1 MGGPVR
7 RWRDETCGICPAQL
21 LRPGGFDVVT
31 RPRTEL
37 AYRPDLG
44 WRATPDG
51 VPVCVHPFRV
61 GLAPAAYASAGVAVP
76 SVSEAELLPP
86 PEALV
91 MPEDLA
97 DLSAWMVA
105 HLRIASRDEMFSVV
119 ARLERQAG
127 ERFPAGEVVA
137 VLRRVLTVELT
148 RF

>member
-1 MGGPVR
+1 MR
-7 RWRDETCGICPAQL
+7 RWRDETCGVCPAQL
-21 LRPGGFDVVT
+21 LGPGDFDVVA
-31 RPRTEL
+31 RPRTEF

-61 GLAPAAYASAGVAVP
+61 GLAPGAYASAGVAVP
-76 SVSEAELLPP
+76 RGAEAESLPEPP
-86 PEALV
+86 PQALV
-91 MPEDLA
+91 MPEDVG

-105 HLRIASRDEMFSVV
+105 HLRVAGRDEMFSVV

-127 ERFPAGEVVA
+127 ERFPASEVVA

-148 RF
+148 RR